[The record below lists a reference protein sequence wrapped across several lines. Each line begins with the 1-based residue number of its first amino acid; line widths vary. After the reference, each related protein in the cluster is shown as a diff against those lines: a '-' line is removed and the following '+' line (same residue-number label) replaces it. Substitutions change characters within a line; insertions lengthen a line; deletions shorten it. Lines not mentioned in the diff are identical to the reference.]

1 MLCDG
6 YRELLFRHNNLIFEL
21 NQLACIIAITQK
33 TPQQL
38 RLTCPTSVHGQ
49 HSFFCTEKNQR
60 QSQLL

>member
-33 TPQQL
+33 TLKQL

-49 HSFFCTEKNQR
+49 NSFFCTEKNQR
-60 QSQLL
+60 Q